1 MRSAHAVIA
10 HTLVILC
17 NFSEKIFAKNVM
29 QCQCVHQRRCV
40 CIPHKNEIIMHC
52 VSCWLASLQMHTVHL
67 HSWLQSWKMMSEE
80 AQWMLIM
87 TRLLLDLVD
96 HSLMSM
102 WYARHLQVLAV
113 TPMAT
118 CTQRVYYF
126 YQITLIHVHPCL
138 QFHASHKYLTWV

>member
-17 NFSEKIFAKNVM
+17 NFSEKIFAKHVM

-102 WYARHLQVLAV
+102 WYARHLQVLAAAGARYDDTNGYV
-113 TPMAT
+113 YTKSLLFLSDHSYT
-118 CTQRVYYF
+118 CTPLFAVSR
-126 YQITLIHVHPCL
+126 
-138 QFHASHKYLTWV
+138 